1 MISGFIN
8 VGGDIIEVIFHTQ
21 ITGRCGRLLIEE
33 GGREERMKATK
44 IILSKAG
51 RDTCSNN
58 CFFRVL
64 RLVSIQCSLRLRE
77 G

>member
-1 MISGFIN
+1 MISGFID
-8 VGGDIIEVIFHTQ
+8 VGGDRIGVIFHTQ
-21 ITGRCGRLLIEE
+21 ITGRCGCLLIEE
-33 GGREERMKATK
+33 GGREERMNATK

-64 RLVSIQCSLRLRE
+64 GLVSIQCSLRLRE